1 MQEPMKQHQAKEM
14 HKYVLGLLGIWLL
27 FLITAPIASLRVSQ
41 DQKFADFDFHVK
53 SWTLEGKLAKLEDNF
68 EHKMER
74 LTDKLSKAKS
84 TIPNLS
90 PQTLKDTQ
98 TNTLAFA
105 EVAKMSEKRRSLEF
119 TSQTPEITA
128 PQQLAALNQKLY
140 QQIAQDLSVGW
151 NFGQKLVYQVKVNQD
166 GAITHYE
173 PLNQAALENLPRT
186 PLPNLLVANA
196 SNSQQP
202 VGKFEV
208 VFTPRGVL
216 EVTPWQGWQK

>member
-41 DQKFADFDFHVK
+41 DQKFANVGFHVK
-53 SWTLEGKLAKLEDNF
+53 SWTLEGDLAKLENKID
-68 EHKMER
+68 K
-74 LTDKLSKAKS
+74 LTDKLSTTKS
-84 TIPNLS
+84 TIQDLSKQTFQDAKTNNL
-90 PQTLKDTQ
+90 
-98 TNTLAFA
+98 AVV
-105 EVAKMSEKRRSLEF
+105 EVAKASESR
-119 TSQTPEITA
+119 QTLDFAQIPEITD

-140 QQIAQDLSVGW
+140 QQIAQDLPAGRK
-151 NFGQKLVYQVKVNQD
+151 FGQKLVYRVRVYQD
-166 GAITHYE
+166 GAIAHYE
-173 PLNQAALENLPRT
+173 PLNQAALENLPQT
-186 PLPNLLVANA
+186 PLPNLPIVNA

-202 VGKFEV
+202 VSNFEV